1 MRRFVSVLKQ
11 KVFIRRPGNF
21 LGNIPRH
28 TASQRKKLQGA
39 RTTKAVAMLMLQQ
52 VNFYFAGCNKDKKY
66 DKNRSH
72 SPSQNRK
79 ITLPM
84 IGMADMIVP
93 DT

>member
-39 RTTKAVAMLMLQQ
+39 RTTKAVAILMLQQ
-52 VNFYFAGCNKDKKY
+52 VNFYFAGCRY
-66 DKNRSH
+66 GRSGFCR
-72 SPSQNRK
+72 STCTGQEMTG
-79 ITLPM
+79 I
-84 IGMADMIVP
+84 
-93 DT
+93 DTAGQDTEGQDTTG